1 MYRNVI
7 KSLCFLLLFVIL
19 FAQFMHIFQFKYG
32 DGIYPLTQL
41 YKEQEDS
48 ADVMCFG
55 SSHVFENVNTGIL
68 WEEYG
73 IADFN
78 LCGSIQPM
86 WNTYYYMKE
95 ALKTQH
101 PKVMVLDVFGAIQTE
116 DYIDHSRIIK
126 NNFGLKFSRDK
137 IASVKVSSPED
148 TWTDYLLEY
157 PTYHS
162 RYTEINRADFTGY
175 LGNKANYQYYKGF
188 GMNQNTQSQSE
199 PANIDTI
206 ETAPLTEKA
215 EQYLNKIIAL
225 AKENHIPLVLVKS
238 PYSGITAEHQKKYNR
253 VSEIAADAGVPFLNF
268 NLLYRE
274 LGLDF
279 ETDFAD
285 TSHLNHQG
293 NVKYTRYLAEYLKEN
308 YEIPDRRGDESY
320 QSYEAMA
327 AIHSQQYYNAQ
338 LKDIKD
344 IGNYIDKAQNKRYT
358 TVYTLSGA
366 YDTMTNYDAVRAKLM
381 TIGIN
386 LDDAYGTY
394 VWIIQNGELI
404 YQASGAEAFTWH
416 QELGEDH
423 NLMATALGVP
433 EEKIEVNLD
442 NTVYEPV
449 NKGLSMLIY
458 DNQTQTLV
466 ESAGFPLNGNTLSYT
481 KTNIQ
486 DLDSN

>member
-1 MYRNVI
+1 
-7 KSLCFLLLFVIL
+7 
-19 FAQFMHIFQFKYG
+19 
-32 DGIYPLTQL
+32 
-41 YKEQEDS
+41 
-48 ADVMCFG
+48 
-55 SSHVFENVNTGIL
+55 
-68 WEEYG
+68 
-73 IADFN
+73 
-78 LCGSIQPM
+78 
-86 WNTYYYMKE
+86 
-95 ALKTQH
+95 
-101 PKVMVLDVFGAIQTE
+101 
-116 DYIDHSRIIK
+116 
-126 NNFGLKFSRDK
+126 
-137 IASVKVSSPED
+137 
-148 TWTDYLLEY
+148 
-157 PTYHS
+157 
-162 RYTEINRADFTGY
+162 
-175 LGNKANYQYYKGF
+175 
-188 GMNQNTQSQSE
+188 MNQNTQSQSE
-199 PANIDTI
+199 PANIDTV

-253 VSEIAADAGVPFLNF
+253 VSEIAADADVPFLNF

-285 TSHLNHQG
+285 TSHLNYQG

-366 YDTMTNYDAVRAKLM
+366 YETMTNYDAVREKLM

-386 LDDAYGTY
+386 LDDAYDTY

-404 YQASGAEAFTWH
+404 YQASKAEAFTWH

-423 NLMATALGVP
+423 NLMVTALGVP
-433 EEKIEVNLD
+433 EDKIEVNLD

-449 NKGLSMLIY
+449 NKGLSILIY

-486 DLDSN
+486 DLDNS